1 MKSYFKNVKTAWQ
14 SAWQERSFRISF
26 LLGMSVIV
34 MVVPLLPAFYGYIEA
49 RQGIVLNDWLLQ
61 NLQPKNVSL
70 PVFIIVWFG
79 ACLVSIRASTTPR
92 IFLNYL
98 YAYIVFILV
107 RSICLLL
114 VPLDPPIGIIELKD
128 PLTDLFYGGSFIR
141 KDLFFSG
148 HTATLVIMY
157 LSLEKKEDKY
167 FCRLGGFAVAA
178 LLLVQHVHYTIDVVA
193 APFFALLCFN
203 LGQKWIKKMSVLL
216 YQKASPS

>member
-1 MKSYFKNVKTAWQ
+1 M
-14 SAWQERSFRISF
+14 SF
-26 LLGMSVIV
+26 LLGMTIIV
-34 MVVPLLPAFYGYIEA
+34 MVVPLLPSFYGYIEQ
-49 RQGIVLNDWLLQ
+49 RPGIVLNDWLLQ
-61 NLQPKNVSL
+61 NLQAKNVSL

-79 ACLVSIRASTTPR
+79 ACLVTIRACVTPR

-98 YAYIVFILV
+98 FAYVVFIII

-128 PLTDLFYGGSFIR
+128 PLTDLFYGGSFIT

-167 FCRLGGFAVAA
+167 ICRLGGFAVAA

-193 APFFALLCFN
+193 APFFAILCYN
-203 LGQKWIKKMSVLL
+203 IGQKWLKKMSGLTIKKPRPTE
-216 YQKASPS
+216 YKTR

>member
-1 MKSYFKNVKTAWQ
+1 MKVYFKNVKTAWQ

-34 MVVPLLPAFYGYIEA
+34 MVVPLLPTFYGYIEA

-70 PVFIIVWFG
+70 PG
-79 ACLVSIRASTTPR
+79 QYYSP
-92 IFLNYL
+92 
-98 YAYIVFILV
+98 
-107 RSICLLL
+107 ICLLI

-148 HTATLVIMY
+148 HTATLAGLPWLRCY
-157 LSLEKKEDKY
+157 
-167 FCRLGGFAVAA
+167 
-178 LLLVQHVHYTIDVVA
+178 
-193 APFFALLCFN
+193 
-203 LGQKWIKKMSVLL
+203 
-216 YQKASPS
+216 